1 MIYIINQTN
10 KQALIYNGGQQ
21 LSYNNTQKIPILKY
35 LYLLCYGPA
44 YNHQSWCLHLSKM
57 ERKLTHKMVSIDIEH
72 NGFVAWDSN
81 ILRSFSLPRE
91 SPILLFVILFLVLV
105 LTSQSQLGLQSSW
118 NHKGLRRQLGEG
130 FPMRFSNFMLEIMS
144 TIFNLEFPKL
154 VECQN

>member
-1 MIYIINQTN
+1 MIYITDQTK
-10 KQALIYNGGQQ
+10 KQALIFNGGQQ
-21 LSYNNTQKIPILKY
+21 LSYTNTQKIPILKY

-44 YNHQSWCLHLSKM
+44 YNHQFWCLHLSKM

-72 NGFVAWDSN
+72 NGFVPWDSN

-118 NHKGLRRQLGEG
+118 NHKRVNMNLSQVAQVFVHNSLRTKNVHFIFHLLMRLG
-130 FPMRFSNFMLEIMS
+130 
-144 TIFNLEFPKL
+144 
-154 VECQN
+154 V

>member
-1 MIYIINQTN
+1 MIYIINQTK
-10 KQALIYNGGQQ
+10 KQALIYNGVQQ
-21 LSYNNTQKIPILKY
+21 LLYNNTQKIPILKY

-105 LTSQSQLGLQSSW
+105 QTSQSQLGLQSSW
-118 NHKGLRRQLGEG
+118 NHKGLSKKK
-130 FPMRFSNFMLEIMS
+130 RFIKSGI
-144 TIFNLEFPKL
+144 I
-154 VECQN
+154 

>member
-1 MIYIINQTN
+1 MIYIINQTK

-72 NGFVAWDSN
+72 NGFVPWDSN

-118 NHKGLRRQLGEG
+118 NHKGLTELNY
-130 FPMRFSNFMLEIMS
+130 FSPKMS
-144 TIFNLEFPKL
+144 DGK
-154 VECQN
+154 